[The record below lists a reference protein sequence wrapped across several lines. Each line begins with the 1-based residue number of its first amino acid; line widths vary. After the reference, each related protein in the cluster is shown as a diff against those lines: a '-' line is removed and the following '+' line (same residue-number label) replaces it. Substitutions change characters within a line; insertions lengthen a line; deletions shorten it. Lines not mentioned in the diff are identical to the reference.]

1 MNSRTIA
8 AARRPRSTSRRSTN
22 SGVPAALPVQ
32 RRRRLPRLASYPLHP
47 ILKASMADDPVFYR
61 AHAAAE
67 HAAAEAATLDN
78 VRHRCER
85 AERAWTAREDRRN
98 EDETLDLQQL
108 MHSSSAACRVRS

>member
-32 RRRRLPRLASYPLHP
+32 RRRRLPRLESNPLHP
-47 ILKASMADDPVFYR
+47 ILKARMADDPVFYR
-61 AHAAAE
+61 ARAAAE

-78 VRHRCER
+78 VR
-85 AERAWTAREDRRN
+85 DRS
-98 EDETLDLQQL
+98 EEHTSELQSL
-108 MHSSSAACRVRS
+108 MRISSAVFCLKKKQNTPTHTH